1 MREGEVEELVAGKG
15 AETVAG
21 EVVGIEGRKD
31 NQKKG
36 GSFRWQKLKEIRLWN
51 RYKRT

>member
-1 MREGEVEELVAGKG
+1 VVREVLTEDKGVEMVA
-15 AETVAG
+15 VA
-21 EVVGIEGRKD
+21 VVGIEGRKD